1 MPVNRFQRFARFF
14 LLPLSSLSDRL
25 GNWFYVGLAVV
36 VSAVAV
42 FAIATGS
49 TAGMKNKAYDLIM
62 KTRFQHPAADPE
74 IVIVD
79 IDEPALAAMAPE
91 FGRWPW
97 PRNLMGELVEGIA
110 EQKPKAIVFDVMFS
124 DPDVFNA
131 QGDKYFR
138 DAIARTPNT
147 FFPMIRLNE
156 ENDRLSELKIKQLP
170 GVTKLDSTAADSATL
185 AAVLP
190 FFYGVL
196 TDHRLGTNNI
206 YTDTDGMVRTYEV
219 YADEYGWR
227 VGSLP
232 ANVAASLGPPLPA
245 REDILLNWRGKPPS
259 YRHVSFHEIY
269 FDLLKEKKT
278 RPADEFT
285 SKIVII
291 GSTAPSLFDLKTT
304 PVAKAH
310 PGVEILASAIDNLKK
325 GDFLTE
331 LPPWIY
337 IVTTLVA
344 LALLTI
350 AFVYNIDQRVVNL
363 TFTVLQ
369 SGFLAV
375 SYLTLNFS
383 TVFVDLT
390 APFAFSLAYFTVAR
404 FNSMFSGFRRSGHAF
419 FSTALDAGRECRVAL
434 VQCHV
439 HVKNRRARLALGAS
453 IKKQVGVSR
462 YGLVTSPFFK
472 GMPLLHA
479 FFRDALVFYWLVPA
493 EIKKSPLPLAGEGKG
508 EGDKEFSQQP
518 AGTMAL
524 QDVINVME
532 RSLPAIRK
540 SARRRASDQT
550 TVTWLLHSF
559 DFTVDTEDTWRLQG
573 EEGMAKL
580 FALAPKTGKGGNG
593 GVIRVLATKEFVD
606 ACRSAEGLKVSE
618 ELEKAGLKC

>member
-1 MPVNRFQRFARFF
+1 MPVNPLQRLARFF

-25 GNWFYVGLAVV
+25 GNWFYVGLAAVV
-36 VSAVAV
+36 GAVAV

-62 KTRFQHPAADPE
+62 KARFQHPAADPA

-91 FGRWPW
+91 YGRWPW

-110 EQKPKAIVFDVMFS
+110 AQKPKAIVFDVMFS

-131 QGDKYFR
+131 DGDKYFR
-138 DAIARTPNT
+138 EAIARTPNT

-156 ENDRLSELKIKQLP
+156 ENDQLSELKIKQLP
-170 GVTKLDSTAADSATL
+170 GVTKLDATASDSATL

-190 FFYGVL
+190 FFYDVL
-196 TDHRLGTNNI
+196 TDRRLGTNNI
-206 YTDTDGMVRTYEV
+206 YTDADGIVRTYEI

-232 ANVAASLGPPLPA
+232 ANVVGALGVVLPDQ
-245 REDILLNWRGKPPS
+245 ENILLNWRGKPPS

-285 SKIVII
+285 GKIVII

-304 PVAKAH
+304 PLAKVH
-310 PGVEILASAIDNLKK
+310 PGVEILATSMDNLKG

-337 IVTTLVA
+337 ILVTLVSVV
-344 LALLTI
+344 LLTI

-390 APFAFSLAYFTVAR
+390 APFSFSLLYFTVAR
-404 FNSMFSGFRRSGHAF
+404 FNSMFSGYRRSGQPF
-419 FSTALDAGRECRVAL
+419 FSTALDEGRECRVAL

-439 HVKNRRARLALGAS
+439 RIKNRRARLALGAS
-453 IKKQVGVSR
+453 IKKQVGASK
-462 YGLVTSPFFK
+462 YGVVTSPFFK

-479 FFRDALVFYWLVPA
+479 FFRDTLVFYWLVPA

-508 EGDKEFSQQP
+508 EGDKGFSQQP
-518 AGTMAL
+518 ADTAAL
-524 QDVINVME
+524 QDVVNVME
-532 RSLPAIRK
+532 RALPAIRK
-540 SARRRASDQT
+540 SAHRSTENQP
-550 TVTWLLHSF
+550 TVTWLLHGF
-559 DFTVDTEDTWRLQG
+559 GFTVDAGEAWRLQG

-580 FALAPKTGKGGNG
+580 FSLAPKTGKGGNG
-593 GVIRVLATKEFVD
+593 GLVRVVATKEFVE
-606 ACRSAEGLKVSE
+606 ACRGAEGLKVSE
-618 ELEKAGLKC
+618 ELEKAGLKF

>member
-1 MPVNRFQRFARFF
+1 MSAHNPFRRIARFF
-14 LLPLSSLSDRL
+14 LLPISSFSDRL
-25 GNWFYVGLAVV
+25 GNWFYIGLAVV
-36 VSAVAV
+36 MSAIAV

-62 KTRFQHPAADPE
+62 KSRFQHPAADPE

-110 EQKPKAIVFDVMFS
+110 QQKPKAIVFDVMFS

-156 ENDRLSELKIKQLP
+156 ENDRLSQLKVKQLP
-170 GVTKLDSTAADSATL
+170 GVSKLDDTASDTATL
-185 AAVLP
+185 AAILP
-190 FFYGVL
+190 FFYDVL

-206 YTDTDGMVRTYEV
+206 FTDTDGIVRTYSV
-219 YADEYGWR
+219 YTNEYGWR

-232 ANVAASLGPPLPA
+232 ANVMAALGAPLPE

-259 YRHVSFHEIY
+259 YRHVSFHEVY

-278 RPADEFT
+278 RATDEFT
-285 SKIVII
+285 GKIVII

-337 IVTTLVA
+337 IIVTLMAVV
-344 LALLTI
+344 LLTI

-363 TFTVLQ
+363 TFTFLQ

-404 FNSMFSGFRRSGHAF
+404 FNYMFSGFRRSGQPF
-419 FSTALDAGRECRVAL
+419 FSTQLDEGNHCRTVL

-439 HVKNRRARLALGAS
+439 HIKNRRARLALGAS
-453 IKKQVGVSR
+453 IKKQVGLSR

-479 FFRDALVFYWLVPA
+479 FFRNTLVFYWLVPA
-493 EIKKSPLPLAGEGKG
+493 
-508 EGDKEFSQQP
+508 DKTTEV
-518 AGTMAL
+518 L
-524 QDVINVME
+524 QDVVSVME
-532 RSLPAIRK
+532 RALPAVKK
-540 SARRRASDQT
+540 SARRRSTEIQP

-559 DFTVDTEDTWRLQG
+559 DFSVDKDDSWRLQG

-580 FALAPKTGKGGNG
+580 FALAPKTGKSGNG
-593 GVIRVLATKEFVD
+593 GVIRVVATKEFVD
-606 ACRSAEGLKVSE
+606 ACRSVEGLNVLE
-618 ELEKAGLKC
+618 ELEKAGLK

>member
-1 MPVNRFQRFARFF
+1 MPAHNPMQRLARFF
-14 LLPLSSLSDRL
+14 LLPLASLSDRL

-36 VSAVAV
+36 MSAVAV
-42 FAIATGS
+42 YAIATGS

-62 KTRFQHPAADPE
+62 KTRFQHPAADPG

-79 IDEPALAAMAPE
+79 IDEPALAAMASE

-110 EQKPKAIVFDVMFS
+110 QQKPKAMVFDVMFS
-124 DPDVFNA
+124 DPDVFNTA
-131 QGDKYFR
+131 GDKYFR

-156 ENDRLSELKIKQLP
+156 ENDQLSQLKVSQLP
-170 GVTKLDSTAADSATL
+170 GVSKLDDTASDTATL
-185 AAVLP
+185 AVILP
-190 FFYGVL
+190 FFYDVL

-206 YTDTDGMVRTYEV
+206 FTDTDGFVRTYSV
-219 YADEYGWR
+219 YTDEYGWR

-232 ANVAASLGPPLPA
+232 ANVISALGTPLPEQ
-245 REDILLNWRGKPPS
+245 EDILLNWRGKPPS

-285 SKIVII
+285 GKIVII

-310 PGVEILASAIDNLKK
+310 PGVEILATAIDNLKK
-325 GDFLTE
+325 GNFLTE

-337 IVTTLVA
+337 IVVTLVA
-344 LALLTI
+344 IVLLTV

-363 TFTVLQ
+363 TFTFLQ

-404 FNSMFSGFRRSGHAF
+404 FNYMFAGFRRSGQPF
-419 FSTALDAGRECRVAL
+419 FSTQLDEGKHCRVVL
-434 VQCHV
+434 VQCHS
-439 HVKNRRARLALGAS
+439 HIKNRRALLALGAS
-453 IKKQVGVSR
+453 IKKQVGLSR

-479 FFRDALVFYWLVPA
+479 FFRNTLVFYWLVPA
-493 EIKKSPLPLAGEGKG
+493 EKTAEV
-508 EGDKEFSQQP
+508 
-518 AGTMAL
+518 L
-524 QDVINVME
+524 QDVILVIE
-532 RSLPAIRK
+532 RSLPAVKK

-559 DFTVDTEDTWRLQG
+559 DFTVDTEDSWRLQG
-573 EEGMAKL
+573 EQGMAKL
-580 FALAPKTGKGGNG
+580 FALAPRTSKGVND
-593 GVIRVLATKEFVD
+593 GVARVVATKEFVD
-606 ACRSAEGLKVSE
+606 ACRSVEGLKVSE
-618 ELEKAGLKC
+618 ELEKAGLKW

>member
-1 MPVNRFQRFARFF
+1 MPVNPLQRFARFF

-110 EQKPKAIVFDVMFS
+110 VQKPKAIVFDIMFS

-156 ENDRLSELKIKQLP
+156 ENDRLSQLKVKQLP
-170 GVTKLDSTAADSATL
+170 GVSKLDDTASDTATL
-185 AAVLP
+185 AVILP
-190 FFYGVL
+190 FFYDVL

-206 YTDTDGMVRTYEV
+206 FTDTDGIVRTYSV
-219 YADEYGWR
+219 YTDEYGWR

-232 ANVAASLGPPLPA
+232 ANVAASLGPPLTA

-278 RPADEFT
+278 RPADEFAG
-285 SKIVII
+285 KIVII

-310 PGVEILASAIDNLKK
+310 PGVEILAIAIDNLKK

-337 IVTTLVA
+337 MVTTLVA
-344 LALLTI
+344 LALLTL

-404 FNSMFSGFRRSGHAF
+404 FNSMFSGFRRSGHPF

-439 HVKNRRARLALGAS
+439 HIKNRHARLALGAS
-453 IKKQVGVSR
+453 IKRQVGHSR

-479 FFRDALVFYWLVPA
+479 FFRDTLVFYWLVPA
-493 EIKKSPLPLAGEGKG
+493 EQSAEV
-508 EGDKEFSQQP
+508 
-518 AGTMAL
+518 L
-524 QDVINVME
+524 QDVVSVME
-532 RSLPAIRK
+532 RALPAVKK

-559 DFTVDTEDTWRLQG
+559 DFTVDTEDSWRLQG

-593 GVIRVLATKEFVD
+593 GVVRVVATKEFVD

-618 ELEKAGLKC
+618 ELEKAGLKT

>member
-1 MPVNRFQRFARFF
+1 MPVQNPFQRIARFF
-14 LLPLSSLSDRL
+14 LLPLSSLSDWL
-25 GNWFYVGLAVV
+25 GNWFYVGLALVV
-36 VSAVAV
+36 GAAAV
-42 FAIATGS
+42 FAIVTGS

-110 EQKPKAIVFDVMFS
+110 AQQPKAIVFDITFS
-124 DPDVFNA
+124 DPDVFNIE
-131 QGDKYFR
+131 GDKYFR
-138 DAIARTPNT
+138 GIIAATPNT

-156 ENDRLSELKIKQLP
+156 ENDRLSELKVRQLP
-170 GVTKLDSTAADSATL
+170 GATKLEEPAIDSATI
-185 AAVLP
+185 AVILP
-190 FFYGVL
+190 FFFDAL

-206 YTDTDGMVRTYEV
+206 YTDEDGIVRTYGV

-232 ANVAASLGPPLPA
+232 ANVASALGVPLPD
-245 REDILLNWRGKPPS
+245 RTDILLNWRGKPPS
-259 YRHVSFHEIY
+259 YRRVSFHEIY
-269 FDLLKEKKT
+269 FDLLKSKKT
-278 RPADEFT
+278 RPADEFAG
-285 SKIVII
+285 KIVVI

-325 GDFLTE
+325 SDFLTE

-337 IVTTLVA
+337 ILVTLVSVV
-344 LALLTI
+344 LLTI

-383 TVFVDLT
+383 TIFVDLT
-390 APFAFSLAYFTVAR
+390 APFTFSLAYFAVAR
-404 FNSMFSGFRRSGHAF
+404 FNSMFSGFRRSGQPF
-419 FSTALDAGRECRVAL
+419 FSTALDEGNRCRVVL
-434 VQCHV
+434 VQCHIHLKHRRV
-439 HVKNRRARLALGAS
+439 HLALGAS
-453 IKKQVGVSR
+453 IKKQVGLSR

-493 EIKKSPLPLAGEGKG
+493 EKSAEV
-508 EGDKEFSQQP
+508 
-518 AGTMAL
+518 L
-524 QDVINVME
+524 QDVISVME
-532 RSLPAIRK
+532 RALPAVRK
-540 SARRRASDQT
+540 SARRASKDGPV
-550 TVTWLLHSF
+550 VTWLLHGFS
-559 DFTVDTEDTWRLQG
+559 FTVDAAESWRLKG

-580 FALAPKTGKGGNG
+580 FGLVAKTESTKDSDVVR
-593 GVIRVLATKEFVD
+593 VITTKEFLES
-606 ACRSAEGLKVSE
+606 CRRAEGLKVSE
-618 ELEKAGLKC
+618 ELEKTGLRL

>member
-1 MPVNRFQRFARFF
+1 MQAHNPLQGFARFF

-62 KTRFQHPAADPE
+62 KSRFQHPAADTD

-91 FGRWPW
+91 YGRWPW
-97 PRNLMGELVEGIA
+97 PRNIMGELVEGIA
-110 EQKPKAIVFDVMFS
+110 AQQPKAIVFDIAFS
-124 DPDVFNA
+124 DPDVFNIE
-131 QGDKYFR
+131 GDRYFR
-138 DAIARTPNT
+138 GVIAAAPNT

-156 ENDRLSELKIKQLP
+156 ENDSLSELRVMQLP
-170 GVTKLDSTAADSATL
+170 GASKLDPAAPDSATM
-185 AAVLP
+185 AVILP
-190 FFYGVL
+190 FFFDAL

-206 YTDTDGMVRTYEV
+206 YTGEDGMVRTYDV

-232 ANVAASLGPPLPA
+232 ANVAAALGVPLPDQT
-245 REDILLNWRGKPPS
+245 DILLNWRGKPPS
-259 YRHVSFHEIY
+259 YRRVSFHEIY
-269 FDLLKEKKT
+269 FDLLKSKKT
-278 RPADEFT
+278 RPVDEFAG
-285 SKIVII
+285 KIVII

-304 PVAKAH
+304 PMAKAH

-325 GDFLTE
+325 GDYLTE

-337 IVTTLVA
+337 ILVTLISVV
-344 LALLTI
+344 LLTI
-350 AFVYNIDQRVVNL
+350 AFVYNIDHRIVNL

-383 TVFVDLT
+383 TIFVDLT

-404 FNSMFSGFRRSGHAF
+404 FNYMFAGFRRSGQPF
-419 FSTALDAGRECRVAL
+419 FSTALDEGNACRVVLA
-434 VQCHV
+434 QCHI
-439 HVKNRRARLALGAS
+439 HLNNRRARLGLGAS
-453 IKKQVGVSR
+453 LKKQVGLSR

-479 FFRDALVFYWLVPA
+479 FFHDTMVFYWLVSADQSA
-493 EIKKSPLPLAGEGKG
+493 EV
-508 EGDKEFSQQP
+508 
-518 AGTMAL
+518 L
-524 QDVINVME
+524 QDVISVME
-532 RSLPAIRK
+532 RSMPAIRK
-540 SARRRASDQT
+540 SARRASKDGPV
-550 TVTWLLHSF
+550 VTWLLHGF
-559 DFTVDTEDTWRLQG
+559 AFTVDAEGTWRLKG

-580 FALAPKTGKGGNG
+580 FALASKTGKAGGG
-593 GVIRVLATKEFVD
+593 EVIRVIATKEFIES
-606 ACRSAEGLKVSE
+606 CRGTEGLKVSE
-618 ELEKAGLKC
+618 ELEKAGLKLQRA

>member
-1 MPVNRFQRFARFF
+1 MPAHNPIQRLARFF

-25 GNWFYVGLAVV
+25 GNWFYIGLAVV
-36 VSAVAV
+36 MSAVAV
-42 FAIATGS
+42 YAIATGS

-62 KTRFQHPAADPE
+62 KTRFQQPAADPE

-110 EQKPKAIVFDVMFS
+110 QQKPKAIVFDVMFS

-131 QGDKYFR
+131 AGDKYFR
-138 DAIARTPNT
+138 DAIARTPST

-156 ENDRLSELKIKQLP
+156 ENDQLSQLKVSQLP
-170 GVTKLDSTAADSATL
+170 GVSKLDDTASDTATL
-185 AAVLP
+185 AAILP
-190 FFYGVL
+190 FFYDVL

-206 YTDTDGMVRTYEV
+206 FTDTDGIVRTYSV
-219 YADEYGWR
+219 YTDEYGWR

-232 ANVAASLGPPLPA
+232 ANVISALGTPLPE

-285 SKIVII
+285 GKIVIV

-310 PGVEILASAIDNLKK
+310 PGVEILATAIDNLKK

-337 IVTTLVA
+337 IVVTVVA
-344 LALLTI
+344 IVLLTV

-363 TFTVLQ
+363 TFTFLQ

-404 FNSMFSGFRRSGHAF
+404 FNSMFSGFRRSGHPF
-419 FSTALDAGRECRVAL
+419 FSTALDEGRECRVAL
-434 VQCHV
+434 IQCHV
-439 HVKNRRARLALGAS
+439 HIKNRRARLALGAS
-453 IKKQVGVSR
+453 IKKQVGASK
-462 YGLVTSPFFK
+462 YGVVTSPFFK

-479 FFRDALVFYWLVPA
+479 FFRDTLVFYWLVPL
-493 EIKKSPLPLAGEGKG
+493 ENSVEV
-508 EGDKEFSQQP
+508 
-518 AGTMAL
+518 L
-524 QDVINVME
+524 QDVVSVMD
-532 RSLPAIRK
+532 RTLPAVKK

-559 DFTVDTEDTWRLQG
+559 DFTVDAEESWRLQG

-580 FALAPKTGKGGNG
+580 FALAPKTSKAGNG
-593 GVIRVLATKEFVD
+593 GIVRVLATKEFMD

-618 ELEKAGLKC
+618 ELQNGGLKCG

>member
-1 MPVNRFQRFARFF
+1 MPVNPFQRFARFF

-62 KTRFQHPAADPE
+62 KSRFQHPAADPD

-97 PRNLMGELVEGIA
+97 PRNLMGEMVEGIA
-110 EQKPKAIVFDVMFS
+110 NQKPKAIVFDVMFS

-131 QGDKYFR
+131 AGDKYFR

-156 ENDRLSELKIKQLP
+156 ENDRLSQLKVKQLP
-170 GVTKLDSTAADSATL
+170 GVSKLDDMASDTATL
-185 AAVLP
+185 AVILP
-190 FFYGVL
+190 FFYDVL

-206 YTDTDGMVRTYEV
+206 FTDTDGIVRTYSV
-219 YADEYGWR
+219 YTDEYGWR

-232 ANVAASLGPPLPA
+232 ANVISALGIPLPEH
-245 REDILLNWRGKPPS
+245 EDILLNWRGKPLS

-285 SKIVII
+285 GKIVIV

-337 IVTTLVA
+337 IVVTLVA
-344 LALLTI
+344 IVLLTV
-350 AFVYNIDQRVVNL
+350 AFVYSIDQRVVNL
-363 TFTVLQ
+363 TFTFLQ

-404 FNSMFSGFRRSGHAF
+404 FNSMFSGFRRSGHSLY
-419 FSTALDAGRECRVAL
+419 STQLDSGNRCRVAL
-434 VQCHV
+434 VQCHI
-439 HVKNRRARLALGAS
+439 HIKNRNARLALGVS
-453 IKKQVGVSR
+453 IKKQVGASK
-462 YGLVTSPFFK
+462 YGVVTSPFFK

-479 FFRDALVFYWLVPA
+479 FFRDTLVFYWLAPA
-493 EIKKSPLPLAGEGKG
+493 EKSAEV
-508 EGDKEFSQQP
+508 
-518 AGTMAL
+518 L
-524 QDVINVME
+524 QDVILVVE
-532 RSLPAIRK
+532 RALPAIKK
-540 SARRRASDQT
+540 SALRHSTENQP

-559 DFTVDTEDTWRLQG
+559 DFTVDTEDTWRSQG

-593 GVIRVLATKEFVD
+593 EVVQIVATKEFVE

>member
-1 MPVNRFQRFARFF
+1 MSVNPLQRFARFF

-49 TAGMKNKAYDLIM
+49 TAGMKNKAYDRIM

-138 DAIARTPNT
+138 DAVARTPNT

-170 GVTKLDSTAADSATL
+170 GVSKLDDTASDSATL
-185 AAVLP
+185 AVVLP
-190 FFYGVL
+190 FFYDVL

-206 YTDTDGMVRTYEV
+206 FTDTDGIVRTYSV
-219 YADEYGWR
+219 YTNEYGWR

-232 ANVAASLGPPLPA
+232 ANVMAALGAPPPA
-245 REDILLNWRGKPPS
+245 REDTLLTWRGKPPS

-285 SKIVII
+285 GKIVII

-310 PGVEILASAIDNLKK
+310 PGVGILAAAIDNLKK
-325 GDFLTE
+325 GYFLTE

-337 IVTTLVA
+337 IVTTLMA
-344 LALLTI
+344 LALLTL

-363 TFTVLQ
+363 TFMVLQ
-369 SGFLAV
+369 SGFLTV

-419 FSTALDAGRECRVAL
+419 FSTALDEGRECRVAL

-439 HVKNRRARLALGAS
+439 RIKNRHARLALGAS

-479 FFRDALVFYWLVPA
+479 FFRNTVVFYWL
-493 EIKKSPLPLAGEGKG
+493 G
-508 EGDKEFSQQP
+508 P
-518 AGTMAL
+518 AG
-524 QDVINVME
+524 
-532 RSLPAIRK
+532 S
-540 SARRRASDQT
+540 SD
-550 TVTWLLHSF
+550 
-559 DFTVDTEDTWRLQG
+559 G
-573 EEGMAKL
+573 
-580 FALAPKTGKGGNG
+580 
-593 GVIRVLATKEFVD
+593 
-606 ACRSAEGLKVSE
+606 
-618 ELEKAGLKC
+618 